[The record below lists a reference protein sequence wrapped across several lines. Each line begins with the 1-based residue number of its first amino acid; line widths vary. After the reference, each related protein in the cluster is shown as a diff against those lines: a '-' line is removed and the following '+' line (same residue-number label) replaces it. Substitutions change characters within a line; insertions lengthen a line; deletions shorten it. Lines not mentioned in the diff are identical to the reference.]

1 MIDRRILNLSIEELK
16 IKFKN
21 KINDL
26 SLLEQAKIINEKYS
40 KYIFEIE
47 NLRAKI
53 KKASNTFF
61 IKKEQVLFKQAK
73 LLKKEFSTKNQ
84 DFLKIKKELFHNMSF
99 IPNFPDINTPVG
111 YNDEDDVIIKS
122 WGSKITAKFDY
133 ITKCKVHEL
142 VDWEKTSHLF
152 GTRFVSYIK
161 RGSLLRR
168 AIVNFLLDYHQQ
180 NGFLEF
186 HTPVMI
192 NAFGMFGTGNFPKFK
207 NDVYEVDNKKY
218 LIPTA
223 EVSLVNF
230 FANKIFNTDLLP
242 ISLVQYSECF
252 RRESGA
258 AGKYTKGLIRLHQFG
273 KVELVKLCHPTTSNK
288 ELMKIISINEDILKK
303 FNIPYQIKELCTQ
316 NLGFSASKTFDIE
329 VWIPS
334 LNKYVEISSC
344 SNCTDFQSRRAGL
357 KFKDKNK
364 KNIYL
369 HTLNG
374 SSLAIDR
381 LFACVLEIWQDENGV
396 VHIPQILHKYLSFR
410 NI

>member
-61 IKKEQVLFKQAK
+61 IKKEQVLFEQAK

-142 VDWEKTSHLF
+142 VD
-152 GTRFVSYIK
+152 
-161 RGSLLRR
+161 
-168 AIVNFLLDYHQQ
+168 
-180 NGFLEF
+180 
-186 HTPVMI
+186 
-192 NAFGMFGTGNFPKFK
+192 
-207 NDVYEVDNKKY
+207 
-218 LIPTA
+218 
-223 EVSLVNF
+223 
-230 FANKIFNTDLLP
+230 
-242 ISLVQYSECF
+242 
-252 RRESGA
+252 
-258 AGKYTKGLIRLHQFG
+258 
-273 KVELVKLCHPTTSNK
+273 
-288 ELMKIISINEDILKK
+288 
-303 FNIPYQIKELCTQ
+303 
-316 NLGFSASKTFDIE
+316 
-329 VWIPS
+329 
-334 LNKYVEISSC
+334 
-344 SNCTDFQSRRAGL
+344 
-357 KFKDKNK
+357 
-364 KNIYL
+364 
-369 HTLNG
+369 
-374 SSLAIDR
+374 
-381 LFACVLEIWQDENGV
+381 
-396 VHIPQILHKYLSFR
+396 
-410 NI
+410 